1 MPNISQINN
10 PARQLWKAEGDLPE
24 GSGDVEHG
32 ENDLKLDDEPDGKDT
47 KLDEEQL
54 SEMARLV
61 VEPLVR
67 DS

>member
-1 MPNISQINN
+1 MPNISQINK
-10 PARQLWKAEGDLPE
+10 PDRQLWKAEGDLPE

-32 ENDLKLDDEPDGKDT
+32 ENDLKLEDEPDGKDT

>member
-10 PARQLWKAEGDLPE
+10 SDKQLWKAEGDLPE

-32 ENDLKLDDEPDGKDT
+32 ENDLKLEDEPDGKDT

>member
-1 MPNISQINN
+1 MPNISQIKN
-10 PARQLWKAEGDLPE
+10 PDKQLWKAEGDLPE

-32 ENDLKLDDEPDGKDT
+32 ENDLKLEDEPDGKDT

-61 VEPLVR
+61 VEPLIR